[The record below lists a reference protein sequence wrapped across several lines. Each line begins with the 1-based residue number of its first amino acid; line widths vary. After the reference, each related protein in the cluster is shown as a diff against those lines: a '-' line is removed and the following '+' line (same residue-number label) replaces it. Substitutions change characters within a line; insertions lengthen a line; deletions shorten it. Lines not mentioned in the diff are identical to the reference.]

1 MREIL
6 MVPTGTAN
14 LASVAAA
21 FERLEVQPRL
31 CSDPKQL
38 AQAERVVLP
47 GVGTFAAAAR
57 RIDELGLREV
67 LRERIQAG
75 RATLGIC
82 LGMQL
87 LCADS
92 EESPGAA
99 GLAVVP
105 QSVTAFAGDL
115 RVPQV
120 GWNRVTPV
128 GSDLQQGSELLEPG
142 YAYFVN
148 SYRLT
153 EMPVGWAGA
162 TTDYG
167 GTFVC
172 ALQRGAVLACQFHPE
187 ISGSYGAALLS
198 QRSEQVVPC

>member
-1 MREIL
+1 MNEVLI
-6 MVPTGTAN
+6 VPTGTAN

-21 FERLEVQPRL
+21 FERLDVRPRL
-31 CSDPKQL
+31 CSDKKQL
-38 AQAERVVLP
+38 QQAERVVLP
-47 GVGTFAAAAR
+47 GVGTFAAAAH

-105 QSVTAFAGDL
+105 QSVTAFNGEL

-128 GSDLQQGSELLEPG
+128 GSDLLEEG

-148 SYRLT
+148 SYRLA
-153 EMPVGWAGA
+153 EMPAGFCGA

-167 GTFVC
+167 GTFVS

-198 QRSEQVVPC
+198 RWLQRSEQVVPC

>member
-21 FERLEVQPRL
+21 FERLAVRPRL
-31 CSDPKQL
+31 CADPKQL

-67 LRERIQAG
+67 LRERIQVG

-99 GLAVVP
+99 GLAVVE

-128 GSDLQQGSELLEPG
+128 GSDLLEPG

-198 QRSEQVVPC
+198 RWLQRSEQVVPC